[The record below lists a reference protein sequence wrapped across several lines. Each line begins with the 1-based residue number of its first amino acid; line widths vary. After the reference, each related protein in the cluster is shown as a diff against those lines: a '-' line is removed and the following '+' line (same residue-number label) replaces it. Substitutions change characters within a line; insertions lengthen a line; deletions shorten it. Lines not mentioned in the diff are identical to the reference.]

1 MLWGLW
7 GTSQPM
13 HHMLGSWRSST
24 KDRHLL
30 LQSPR
35 TFNLRTKLPACR
47 GGKMA
52 TDGEA
57 YWLLNQARGI
67 PGREISLGLV
77 DWQVAL
83 VFRDFPT
90 AGQGKLSL
98 ASRRL
103 WQSAELTE
111 GCGALADWLPPSC
124 GFPRIACSA
133 PVTCSKLK
141 LRPDP
146 WQGLLEICHGSGLA
160 PWPSYLYNLQWSY
173 MKQCSVLCEILFM
186 VVWASCSVN

>member
-1 MLWGLW
+1 MLGGLW
-7 GTSQPM
+7 GTSQP
-13 HHMLGSWRSST
+13 RSST
-24 KDRHLL
+24 KNYHPLM
-30 LQSPR
+30 QSTR
-35 TFNLRTKLPACR
+35 VFILRTKIPACR
-47 GGKMA
+47 GSKMA

-57 YWLLNQARGI
+57 CGLLNQARGI
-67 PGREISLGLV
+67 PGREISLGLI

-111 GCGALADWLPPSC
+111 GCGVLADWLPLSC

-133 PVTCSKLK
+133 PATCSKLK

-146 WQGLLEICHGSGLA
+146 WRGLLETCHGSRLA
-160 PWPSYLYNLQWSY
+160 PWPSSLYVSLNSG
-173 MKQCSVLCEILFM
+173 VI
-186 VVWASCSVN
+186 